1 MEIAEFGFVP
11 CFRAS
16 MTSADRPAQVPL
28 SSLPKALLVGVR
40 LPGVSEPEFE
50 ASLDELERLVKT
62 LGYRVVSRITQTRGT
77 LAPTAVLGEGK
88 LVELAA
94 LTGGS
99 GHAGVEVERVKDKA
113 RIRREAI
120 EAGKTFPTD
129 DDDDD
134 DQPGEQPDAR
144 GKAPADTDDLQLI
157 AVDHE
162 ISPSQLR
169 NLERATGIT
178 VLDRTGVII
187 EIFHRHAH
195 SREARMQVEIA
206 RLRYESPRVRES
218 PRGKERQAGR
228 GSGEAGLELDR
239 RKIRDRIAELK
250 EQLEAIQKE
259 YSVRRAQR
267 QKARRVALV
276 GYTNAGKSSLM
287 RALTG
292 SDVYVEN
299 KLFATL
305 DTTVRAL
312 APEVEP
318 RILISDTVGFIK
330 KLPHDLVASFKSTL
344 DEASEASLLLH
355 VVDASDPSW
364 QAQLTVTREVLT
376 EIGAHAVPSRLLMNK
391 VDCLTD
397 DALLALRAEQPEAW
411 FLSAK
416 RPADVAELRQKI
428 IAFFESNYVHAEVLV
443 PFSEQRLLAEMH
455 ATMNVLGTRY
465 EEAGVFV
472 DVRCEAAALDRL
484 SASLPE
490 GSVTLIQDA

>member
-1 MEIAEFGFVP
+1 MLRP
-11 CFRAS
+11 T
-16 MTSADRPAQVPL
+16 MTSADHTAAVPL
-28 SSLPKALLVGVR
+28 SLLPKALLVGVR
-40 LPGVSEPEFE
+40 LPGVTEVEFE

-62 LGYRVVSRITQTRGT
+62 LGYRVVARISQTRAT

-88 LVELAA
+88 LAELAA

-99 GHAGVEVERVKDKA
+99 GEAGVIVERKMDKA
-113 RIRREAI
+113 RVRREAVA
-120 EAGKTFPTD
+120 AGKTVSSD
-129 DDDDD
+129 DDDDEWED
-134 DQPGEQPDAR
+134 DAI
-144 GKAPADTDDLQLI
+144 APADTEDLQLI

-169 NLERATGIT
+169 NLERATGIS

-250 EQLEAIQKE
+250 EQLEAVQKE

-267 QKARRVALV
+267 QQARRVALV

-318 RILISDTVGFIK
+318 RILVSDTVGFIK

-364 QAQLTVTREVLT
+364 QAQLEVTREVLT
-376 EIGAHAVPSRLLMNK
+376 EIGAHAVQSRLVMNK
-391 VDCLTD
+391 IDRLSEE
-397 DALLALRAEQPEAW
+397 ALLALRAEQPDAW

-416 RPADVAELRQKI
+416 SPSDVAELRLRI
-428 IAFFESNYVHAEVLV
+428 IAFFESGYVHAEVLV

-472 DVRCEAAALDRL
+472 DLRCEGSDLEKLRARL
-484 SASLPE
+484 AE
-490 GSVTLIQDA
+490 GSVTLLE

>member
-1 MEIAEFGFVP
+1 
-11 CFRAS
+11 
-16 MTSADRPAQVPL
+16 MTSADRSAPVTPE
-28 SSLPKALLVGVR
+28 SLPKALLVGVR
-40 LPGVSEPEFE
+40 LPGVSEQDFE

-62 LGYRVVSRITQTRGT
+62 LGYRVVARITQTRST
-77 LAPTAVLGEGK
+77 LAPAAVLGEGK
-88 LVELAA
+88 LAELAA
-94 LTGGS
+94 ITGGS
-99 GHAGVEVERVKDKA
+99 GEAGVQVERVKDKA
-113 RIRREAI
+113 RIRREAV
-120 EAGKTFPTD
+120 EAGKTVSTED
-129 DDDDD
+129 DDEDDEA
-134 DQPGEQPDAR
+134 G
-144 GKAPADTDDLQLI
+144 PAIAGDLDDLALI

-169 NLERATGIT
+169 NLERASGIT

-250 EQLEAIQKE
+250 EQLEAVQKE
-259 YSVRRAQR
+259 YSVRRAKR
-267 QKARRVALV
+267 QEARRVALV

-312 APEVEP
+312 SPEVEP
-318 RILISDTVGFIK
+318 RVLVSDTVGFIK

-391 VDCLTD
+391 VDRLSPE
-397 DALLALRAEQPEAW
+397 ALAELRLAQPEAW

-416 RPADVAELRQKI
+416 SPSDVAALRLRI
-428 IAFFESNYVHAEVLV
+428 IEFFESSYVQAEVLV

-465 EEAGVFV
+465 EEAGVYV
-472 DVRCEAAALDRL
+472 QVRSESALLDKLGAR
-484 SASLPE
+484 LPE
-490 GSVTLIQDA
+490 GSVTPLQP

>member
-1 MEIAEFGFVP
+1 
-11 CFRAS
+11 
-16 MTSADRPAQVPL
+16 MTSADRSAPVPPSSP

-40 LPGVSEPEFE
+40 LPGVSESEFE

-62 LGYRVVSRITQTRGT
+62 LGYRVVARVTQTRGT

-88 LVELAA
+88 LQELAA

-120 EAGKTFPTD
+120 EAGKTVPADEDAD
-129 DDDDD
+129 DA
-134 DQPGEQPDAR
+134 EAE
-144 GKAPADTDDLQLI
+144 ATSVTAADTDDLQLI

-250 EQLEAIQKE
+250 EQLEALQKE

-267 QKARRVALV
+267 QQARRVALV

-355 VVDASDPSW
+355 VVDASDSSW
-364 QAQLTVTREVLT
+364 QAQLAVTREVLT
-376 EIGAHAVPSRLLMNK
+376 EIGAHAVPSRLVMNK

-397 DALLALRAEQPEAW
+397 EAVAALRTEQPEAW

-416 RPADVAELRQKI
+416 RPADVADLRQKI
-428 IAFFESNYVHAEVLV
+428 IAFFEASYVHAEVLV

-472 DVRCEAAALDRL
+472 DVRGEAAALDRL
-484 SASLPE
+484 GARLPE
-490 GSVTLIQDA
+490 GSINRLGE

>member
-1 MEIAEFGFVP
+1 
-11 CFRAS
+11 
-16 MTSADRPAQVPL
+16 MTSADRSAPVPP
-28 SSLPKALLVGVR
+28 SSVSALPKALLVGVR
-40 LPGVSEPEFE
+40 LPGVSELDFE

-88 LVELAA
+88 LLELAA

-99 GHAGVEVERVKDKA
+99 GDAGVEVERVKDKA

-120 EAGKTFPTD
+120 EAGKTVPSEDEDDDED
-129 DDDDD
+129 DDDLNDEPNG
-134 DQPGEQPDAR
+134 QG
-144 GKAPADTDDLQLI
+144 APAADTEDLQLI

-206 RLRYESPRVRES
+206 RLRYESPRVRAS

-250 EQLEAIQKE
+250 EQLDALQKE

-267 QKARRVALV
+267 REARRVALV

-312 APEVEP
+312 TPEVEP

-364 QAQLTVTREVLT
+364 PAQLAVTREVLT
-376 EIGAHAVPSRLLMNK
+376 EIGAHEVQSRLLMNK

-397 DALLALRAEQPEAW
+397 EALLALRSEQPEAW

-416 RPADVAELRQKI
+416 RPADVADLRQKI
-428 IAFFESNYVHAEVLV
+428 IAFFESSYVHAEVLV

-472 DVRCEAAALDRL
+472 DLRCEAQALERL
-484 SASLPE
+484 RETLPE
-490 GSVTLIQDA
+490 GSVTLLETAS

>member
-1 MEIAEFGFVP
+1 MEIAEFAFVP
-11 CFRAS
+11 CLAQL
-16 MTSADRPAQVPL
+16 MTSADRSAPVTPE
-28 SSLPKALLVGVR
+28 SLPKALLVGVR
-40 LPGVSEPEFE
+40 LPGVSEQDFE

-62 LGYRVVSRITQTRGT
+62 LGYRVVSRITQTRST

-88 LVELAA
+88 LAELAA
-94 LTGGS
+94 ITGGS
-99 GHAGVEVERVKDKA
+99 GEAGVQVERVKDKA
-113 RIRREAI
+113 RIRREAV
-120 EAGKTFPTD
+120 EQGQTVSKD

-134 DQPGEQPDAR
+134 DAG
-144 GKAPADTDDLQLI
+144 PAIAGDLDDLALI

-250 EQLEAIQKE
+250 EQLEAVQKE
-259 YSVRRAQR
+259 YSVRRAKR
-267 QKARRVALV
+267 QEARRVALV

-312 APEVEP
+312 SPEVEP
-318 RILISDTVGFIK
+318 RVLVSDTVGFIK

-364 QAQLTVTREVLT
+364 QSQLTVTREVLM
-376 EIGAHAVPSRLLMNK
+376 EIGAHAVPSRLVMNK
-391 VDCLTD
+391 VDRLSPE
-397 DALLALRAEQPEAW
+397 ALAELRLAQPEAW

-416 RPADVAELRQKI
+416 SASDVAALRLRI
-428 IAFFESNYVHAEVLV
+428 IEFFESSYVRAEVLV

-465 EEAGVFV
+465 EEAGVYV
-472 DVRCEAAALDRL
+472 QVRCEPAALDKLGAR
-484 SASLPE
+484 LPE
-490 GSVTLIQDA
+490 GAVTLL

>member
-1 MEIAEFGFVP
+1 
-11 CFRAS
+11 
-16 MTSADRPAQVPL
+16 
-28 SSLPKALLVGVR
+28 VGVR
-40 LPGVSEPEFE
+40 LPGVEEAEFD

-62 LGYRVVSRITQTRGT
+62 LGYRVVGRMTQMRAT
-77 LAPTAVLGEGK
+77 LAPAAVLGEGK
-88 LVELAA
+88 LAELAA

-99 GHAGVEVERVKDKA
+99 GDSGVVVPRKADKA
-113 RIRREAI
+113 RARREAI
-120 EAGKTFPTD
+120 AEGKTISASDEAGEED
-129 DDDDD
+129 ERE
-134 DQPGEQPDAR
+134 GEEPQLEA
-144 GKAPADTDDLQLI
+144 APPALL

-169 NLERATGIT
+169 NLERATGIA

-218 PRGKERQAGR
+218 PRGKERQQGR
-228 GSGEAGLELDR
+228 GAGEAGLELDR

-250 EQLEAIQKE
+250 EQLESVQRE

-267 QKARRVALV
+267 QEARRVALV

-312 APEVEP
+312 SPEVEP
-318 RILISDTVGFIK
+318 RVLISDTVGFIK

-364 QAQLTVTREVLT
+364 EAQLGVTREVLA
-376 EIGAHAVPSRLLMNK
+376 EIGAQEVPSRLLMNK
-391 VDCLTD
+391 VDRLSEE
-397 DALLALRAEQPEAW
+397 ALLALRERLPEAW

-416 RPADVAELRQKI
+416 SAADVADLRLRI
-428 IAFFESNYVHAEVLV
+428 IAFFEASYVEAELLL
-443 PFSEQRLLAEMH
+443 PFSEPRLLAEMH
-455 ATMNVLGTRY
+455 ATMNVLSTRY
-465 EEAGVFV
+465 EEAGVYV
-472 DVRCEAAALDRL
+472 TVRADGAALERL
-484 SASLPE
+484 RARLRE
-490 GSVTLIQDA
+490 NA

>member
-1 MEIAEFGFVP
+1 
-11 CFRAS
+11 
-16 MTSADRPAQVPL
+16 MTSADRSAPVPNSSL
-28 SSLPKALLVGVR
+28 SASSAVAALPKALLVGVR
-40 LPGVSEPEFE
+40 LPGVSEVEFE
-50 ASLDELERLVKT
+50 ASLAELERLVKT
-62 LGYRVVSRITQTRGT
+62 LGYRVVSRVTQTRGT

-120 EAGKTFPTD
+120 EAGKTVPTED
-129 DDDDD
+129 DEDGDD
-134 DQPGEQPDAR
+134 EPDAPN
-144 GKAPADTDDLQLI
+144 ATPADTEDLQLI

-267 QKARRVALV
+267 QQARRVALV

-312 APEVEP
+312 TPEVEP
-318 RILISDTVGFIK
+318 RVLISDTVGFIK

-364 QAQLTVTREVLT
+364 QAQLAVTREVLT
-376 EIGAHAVPSRLLMNK
+376 EIGAHEVPSRLLMNK

-397 DALLALRAEQPEAW
+397 EALLALRAEQPDAW

-416 RPADVAELRQKI
+416 RPADVADLRQKI
-428 IAFFESNYVHAEVLV
+428 IAFFESSYVHAEVLV

-484 SASLPE
+484 GARLAE
-490 GSVTLIQDA
+490 GSVTLLSE

>member
-1 MEIAEFGFVP
+1 MEIGDFGFCAMLAGVSGTGP
-11 CFRAS
+11 SKAS
-16 MTSADRPAQVPL
+16 SAAALTSDA
-28 SSLPKALLVGVR
+28 LPSALLVGVK
-40 LPGVSEPEFE
+40 LPGVDDAEFE
-50 ASLDELERLVKT
+50 ASLAELERLVKT
-62 LGYRVVSRITQTRGT
+62 LGYRVVGRISQARAS
-77 LAPTAVLGEGK
+77 LSPAAVLGEGK
-88 LVELAA
+88 LAELAA
-94 LTGGS
+94 FTGGS
-99 GHAGVEVERVKDKA
+99 GEAGVVVPRKTDKA
-113 RIRREAI
+113 RARREAVA
-120 EAGKTFPTD
+120 EGKTIPSGDATD
-129 DDDDD
+129 EPDD
-134 DQPGEQPDAR
+134 GEGDASSV
-144 GKAPADTDDLQLI
+144 PLQLI

-169 NLERATGIT
+169 NLERATGIE

-218 PRGKERQAGR
+218 PRGKERQQGR
-228 GSGEAGLELDR
+228 GAGEAGLELDR

-250 EQLEAIQKE
+250 EQLESLQRE

-267 QKARRVALV
+267 QEARRVALV

-312 APEVEP
+312 SPEVEP

-344 DEASEASLLLH
+344 DEASDASLLLH
-355 VVDASDPSW
+355 VVDASDPGWES
-364 QAQLTVTREVLT
+364 QLNVTREVLA
-376 EIGAHAVPSRLLMNK
+376 EIGADGVPSRLVMNK
-391 VDCLTD
+391 VDRL
-397 DALLALRAEQPEAW
+397 AEAELGALRAALPEAW

-416 RPADVAELRQKI
+416 SAADTAELRQHI
-428 IAFFESNYVHAEVLV
+428 IAFFEKSYVEAEVLV

-465 EEAGVFV
+465 EEDGVYVHVRSDAG
-472 DVRCEAAALDRL
+472 ALDRVRARL
-484 SASLPE
+484 SAS
-490 GSVTLIQDA
+490 A

>member
-1 MEIAEFGFVP
+1 MP
-11 CFRAS
+11 
-16 MTSADRPAQVPL
+16 PL
-28 SSLPKALLVGVR
+28 STLPKALLVGVR
-40 LPGVSEPEFE
+40 LPGVSEQEFE
-50 ASLDELERLVKT
+50 SSLAELERLVKT
-62 LGYRVVSRITQTRGT
+62 LGYRVVARVTQTRGT

-94 LTGGS
+94 ITGGS

-113 RIRREAI
+113 RVRREAI
-120 EAGKTFPTD
+120 EAGQTVPD

-134 DQPGEQPDAR
+134 EDEDG
-144 GKAPADTDDLQLI
+144 APLTPPSDTDDLQLI

-267 QKARRVALV
+267 QQARRVALV

-318 RILISDTVGFIK
+318 RILVSDTVGFIK

-364 QAQLTVTREVLT
+364 QAQLVVTREVLT
-376 EIGAHAVPSRLLMNK
+376 EIGAHAVPSRLVMNK
-391 VDCLTD
+391 ADCLTD
-397 DALLALRAEQPEAW
+397 EALLALRAEQPDAW

-416 RPADVAELRQKI
+416 RPADVAELRLKI
-428 IAFFESNYVHAEVLV
+428 IAFFESSYVHAEVLV

-465 EEAGVFV
+465 EEAGVYV

-484 SASLPE
+484 GARLPE
-490 GSVTLIQDA
+490 GAVTLLSE

>member
-1 MEIAEFGFVP
+1 
-11 CFRAS
+11 
-16 MTSADRPAQVPL
+16 MTSADRSAPVPPSPNSL
-28 SSLPKALLVGVR
+28 ASLPLALLVGVR
-40 LPGVSEPEFE
+40 LPGVSEPDFA

-62 LGYRVVSRITQTRGT
+62 LGYRVVARVTQARGT
-77 LAPTAVLGEGK
+77 LAPAAVLGEGK
-88 LVELAA
+88 LRELAS

-99 GHAGVEVERVKDKA
+99 GNAGVEVERVKDKA
-113 RIRREAI
+113 RLRREAI
-120 EAGKTFPTD
+120 EAGSTVLSDED
-129 DDDDD
+129 DDD
-134 DQPGEQPDAR
+134 PGDEIDPTATV
-144 GKAPADTDDLQLI
+144 PAEIENLQLI

-162 ISPSQLR
+162 ITPSQLR
-169 NLERATGIT
+169 NLERATGVA

-206 RLRYESPRVRES
+206 RLRYESPRMRES
-218 PRGKERQAGR
+218 PRGRERQAGR
-228 GSGEAGLELDR
+228 GAGEAGLELDR

-250 EQLEAIQKE
+250 EQLEALQKE
-259 YSVRRAQR
+259 YSVRRSQR
-267 QKARRVALV
+267 REARRVALV

-318 RILISDTVGFIK
+318 RILVSDTVGFIK

-364 QAQLTVTREVLT
+364 AGQLAVTREVLA
-376 EIGAHAVPSRLLMNK
+376 EIGVDSVPSRLVMNK

-397 DALLALRAEQPEAW
+397 EALRTVRAEQPDAW

-428 IAFFESNYVHAEVLV
+428 IAFFESSYVHAEVLV

-472 DVRCEAAALDRL
+472 DVRCDSAALDRL
-484 SASLPE
+484 RARLPPN
-490 GSVTLIQDA
+490 SVTPIADA